1 MKFPTTLS
9 SDWIDFWENELTSK
23 ETQMNQEQLTK
34 MLTISENIQEAIE
47 VAGELWELSDFE
59 VNALCGIVADAFAS
73 EGIKM
78 EALI

>member
-1 MKFPTTLS
+1 MKFPTALS

>member
-1 MKFPTTLS
+1 MKFPTALS

-78 EALI
+78 ESLI